1 MNKKDSICSHLGAD
15 PPVLATH
22 VAVQRV
28 AGLGDGA
35 AENAAVAGADG
46 VLVLHVGSQGVR
58 RPVNFSTARAGPG
71 VCRPDPHHFEL
82 ASH

>member
-1 MNKKDSICSHLGAD
+1 MNNRDSIFSHLGAD

-58 RPVNFSTARAGPG
+58 
-71 VCRPDPHHFEL
+71 
-82 ASH
+82 

>member
-1 MNKKDSICSHLGAD
+1 MKSMHNKELTFSHLGAD

-58 RPVNFSTARAGPG
+58 
-71 VCRPDPHHFEL
+71 
-82 ASH
+82 

>member
-1 MNKKDSICSHLGAD
+1 MGRTGRSWGGNSMKSKHNKEWMFSHLGAD

-22 VAVQRV
+22 VAVQGV
-28 AGLGDGA
+28 TGLGDGA

-58 RPVNFSTARAGPG
+58 
-71 VCRPDPHHFEL
+71 
-82 ASH
+82 

>member
-1 MNKKDSICSHLGAD
+1 MHNRDSICSHLGAD

-46 VLVLHVGSQGVR
+46 VLVLHVSSQGVR
-58 RPVNFSTARAGPG
+58 
-71 VCRPDPHHFEL
+71 
-82 ASH
+82 

>member
-22 VAVQRV
+22 VAVQGV
-28 AGLGDGA
+28 TGLGDGA
-35 AENAAVAGADG
+35 AENAAVAGADS

-58 RPVNFSTARAGPG
+58 
-71 VCRPDPHHFEL
+71 
-82 ASH
+82 

>member
-28 AGLGDGA
+28 AGLGYRP
-35 AENAAVAGADG
+35 AEHAAVAGADG
-46 VLVLHVGSQGVR
+46 VLVLHVGSQGV
-58 RPVNFSTARAGPG
+58 G
-71 VCRPDPHHFEL
+71 
-82 ASH
+82 

>member
-1 MNKKDSICSHLGAD
+1 MGRTGRSWGENSMKSMHNKELTFSHLGAD

-28 AGLGDGA
+28 TGLGDGA
-35 AENAAVAGADG
+35 AENAAVAGADS

-58 RPVNFSTARAGPG
+58 
-71 VCRPDPHHFEL
+71 
-82 ASH
+82 

>member
-28 AGLGDGA
+28 AGLGYCP
-35 AENAAVAGADG
+35 AEHAAVAGADG
-46 VLVLHVGSQGVR
+46 VLVLHVGSQGV
-58 RPVNFSTARAGPG
+58 
-71 VCRPDPHHFEL
+71 C
-82 ASH
+82 

>member
-1 MNKKDSICSHLGAD
+1 MKSTHNNIFSHLGAD

-28 AGLGDGA
+28 AGLGYRP
-35 AENAAVAGADG
+35 AEHAAVAGADG

-58 RPVNFSTARAGPG
+58 
-71 VCRPDPHHFEL
+71 
-82 ASH
+82 